1 MMGKNK
7 KLKIELVTDTEVT
20 PEIKPTHVTILF
32 QGRTYVLSVGDTF
45 HVTPKLSIEGDFV
58 VPEVTG
64 IDFPIKIVGIS

>member
-20 PEIKPTHVTILF
+20 PEVKPNHVTVLF
-32 QGRTYVLSVGDTF
+32 QGRTYILTVGDTF
-45 HVTPKLSIEGDFV
+45 HVRPTMRIDGDFV